1 MQAECNVYNMV
12 SGDDEWLVKK
22 TVRRVQS
29 QYYGSCDREREEELY
44 HFGIVG
50 LIEAKKKFKADKGIP
65 FQAFAV
71 HRIKGA
77 MIDYMRT
84 APVVRLPQKKQN
96 LRKELEQARIE
107 LQRNGYEASDP
118 TLAEKLGWT
127 LGQVRQVAAMQ
138 PKVISIA
145 SGGHTQDENSG
156 EAEEKELPAAGSGP
170 EQLAIKRELSRV
182 VQQCL
187 ERIKDT
193 RDRLILVSRVFEER
207 KLRELADGLDCT
219 IETVR
224 LRQIKAMESMK
235 RCLSSHGWDE
245 DSVPELLG

>member
-1 MQAECNVYNMV
+1 MQAECNVHSMV
-12 SGDDEWLVKK
+12 TRDDERLVRK

-29 QYYGSCDREREEELY
+29 QYYGGSDREREEELY

-50 LIEAKKKFKADKGIP
+50 LIEAKKKFKSDKGIP

-77 MIDYMRT
+77 MIDYMRK
-84 APVVRLPQKKQN
+84 APVVRLPQEKQS
-96 LRKELEQARIE
+96 LRKDLEQARME
-107 LQRNGYEASDP
+107 LQRNGRGASDLM
-118 TLAEKLGWT
+118 LAENLGWT
-127 LGQVRQVAAMQ
+127 LAQVQQVAAMQ
-138 PKVISIA
+138 SKVVSIA
-145 SGGHTQDENSG
+145 SGGHTQEENSG
-156 EAEEKELPAAGSGP
+156 EAEDKELPAAGSGP
-170 EQLAIKRELSRV
+170 ERLALKKELTRV

-219 IETVR
+219 METVR

-245 DSVPELLG
+245 DSVPEFLG